1 MKLFAIVNFMCVDEG
16 FNFDSFN
23 QLGDFWGRIRRR
35 AYFLKGRGGPYMD
48 LFEWELRGSGNIILL
63 R

>member
-48 LFEWELRGSGNIILL
+48 LFE
-63 R
+63 